1 MQLRSV
7 LSVLVLL
14 CLIIITGGCTGAQT
28 APAAPTQTQTAAPE
42 VSAVQTTSSLVPS
55 PTDEMIQ
62 SRMINVNV
70 EKDYLGNV
78 IVTFQGGSGLIHVKK
93 IDVTLN
99 RADAQVKTGSL
110 GIHVDDTLTLEGT
123 KDTDRIIVYAT
134 MDDGKTY
141 KIVDALSPYKTRM

>member
-1 MQLRSV
+1 
-7 LSVLVLL
+7 
-14 CLIIITGGCTGAQT
+14 
-28 APAAPTQTQTAAPE
+28 
-42 VSAVQTTSSLVPS
+42 
-55 PTDEMIQ
+55 
-62 SRMINVNV
+62 MINVNV

-93 IDVTLN
+93 IDVSLN